1 MRLLDLTLPTPEENL
16 ALDEALLN
24 SAEADDACSNVLRL
38 WESPQSFVVVG
49 RASKLEQ
56 EVNLA
61 ACRAAN
67 IPVLRRC
74 SGGTAI
80 VAGLGC
86 LMYGIILGYDQFP
99 QLRIVEQAHAYVME
113 RMRSALAT
121 LSSDVQVHGA
131 SDLTLGNHKIS
142 GNSLRCKRRC
152 LLYHGTVLY
161 DFPLVK
167 ISGLL
172 GNPPRQPDYR
182 RGRDHTSFV
191 TNFPFTPKV
200 IRNAICLEWQA
211 METLDQ
217 WPEQRMAELVDARYS
232 HDSWNARL

>member
-1 MRLLDLTLPTPEENL
+1 MRFLDLTLPTPEENL

-24 SAEADDACSNVLRL
+24 SAEADEACSNVLRL
-38 WESPQSFVVVG
+38 WESPQPFVVVG

-56 EVNLA
+56 EVNLT

-74 SGGTAI
+74 SGGTAV

-86 LMYGIILGYDQFP
+86 LMYGVILGYQEFP
-99 QLRIVEQAHAYVME
+99 QLRIVEQAHTFIMQ

-121 LSSDVQVHGA
+121 LSSDVQIHGS

-142 GNSLRCKRRC
+142 GNSLRCKRRH

-167 ISGLL
+167 ISSWL

-182 RGRDHTSFV
+182 RGRDHRSFLA
-191 TNFPFTPKV
+191 NFPFSPSL
-200 IRNAICLEWQA
+200 IRTAIISEWQA
-211 METLDQ
+211 TEILDQ
-217 WPEQRMAELVDARYS
+217 WPERETAELVDAQYS
-232 HDSWNARL
+232 RDSWNARL